1 MTTSVKAEK
10 ARVEAL
16 RAWAYFWAQHPDEAE
31 ASEVWK
37 TVAGSELAHF
47 FVRMSPVEARHVLD
61 VLRKWD
67 EPEHSQ
73 QEREALIQQ
82 LRELGLRQPAA

>member
-1 MTTSVKAEK
+1 MDAEK

-16 RAWAYFWAQHPDEAE
+16 RAWAYFWAQQPDESE
-31 ASEVWK
+31 AREAWA
-37 TVAGSELAHF
+37 TVAGPELAHF
-47 FVRMSPVEARHVLD
+47 FVRMSRFEARHVLD

-67 EPEHSQ
+67 EPEHNR

-82 LRELGLRQPAA
+82 LRELGLRQPGTPVKG